1 MWLPNVNDLSQIK
14 IKTQNI
20 FQNVKIQI
28 NIFIEWNKWV
38 LSAVEASA
46 LNQYSIL
53 VSEMLH
59 HYIVCVRSFR
69 IMDLM
74 LFQHF
79 PGIPI
84 TDPKYFSQM
93 SVQELAHILRSDNET
108 PMPMLQ
114 ERHQVWTS

>member
-1 MWLPNVNDLSQIK
+1 MWLPNVGDLSHHINENIK
-14 IKTQNI
+14 YITKCENLDQYNLL
-20 FQNVKIQI
+20 NGI
-28 NIFIEWNKWV
+28 NEFWLLLRPSV
-38 LSAVEASA
+38 

-53 VSEMLH
+53 VSELLH
-59 HYIVCVRSFR
+59 HYIVCVQ

-84 TDPKYFSQM
+84 TEPKYFSQM
-93 SVQELAHILRSDNET
+93 SVQELAHVLRSDNET